1 MDTFNFFLGVFSVL
15 FLISLVLS
23 YTNFFNFLKLNEKV
37 GNVQRELVESVD
49 EVQDTIDDVESD
61 LSNSMENSTKDVY
74 AVIARIENQLDAII
88 TRLEAE
94 KK

>member
-1 MDTFNFFLGVFSVL
+1 MDTFNFFLGGFSVL

-23 YTNFFNFLKLNEKV
+23 YTNFFNFVKVNEKV
-37 GNVQRELVESVD
+37 NNLQRDLVESID

-61 LSNSMENSTKDVY
+61 LSDSMENSTKDVY

-88 TRLEAE
+88 ARLEAE